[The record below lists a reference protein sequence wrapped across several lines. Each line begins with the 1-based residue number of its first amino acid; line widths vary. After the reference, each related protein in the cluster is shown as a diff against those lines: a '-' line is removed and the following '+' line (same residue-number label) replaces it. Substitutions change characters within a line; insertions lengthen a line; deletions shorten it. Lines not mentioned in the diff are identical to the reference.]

1 VEKQMREKILLYI
14 RKLSKKDIGTI
25 GIFILFSIVLEIYC
39 SNLKKELLEINNMV
53 MNEKFKQS
61 LYKAFEQKNLFLLHK
76 KIAKIKTVENLKNYF
91 NSSANSSRVFIKNIK
106 YTNEQTIA
114 IKMNLFSYNDVNIMN
129 FFPAV
134 IKKYAPS
141 VDPNVNP
148 TNYTELVTPIF
159 YINELTGQVECDVIY
174 KPDEI
179 WHNDREWRE
188 SRIFA
193 ENLFY
198 AREWLCLEPRML
210 SGVDEELERRKTN
223 QVNTLLKSTP
233 IKRTWK

>member
-1 VEKQMREKILLYI
+1 MTN
-14 RKLSKKDIGTI
+14 KK
-25 GIFILFSIVLEIYC
+25 F
-39 SNLKKELLEINNMV
+39 
-53 MNEKFKQS
+53 
-61 LYKAFEQKNLFLLHK
+61 HK
-76 KIAKIKTVENLKNYF
+76 SAENVHSWN
-91 NSSANSSRVFIKNIK
+91 
-106 YTNEQTIA
+106 
-114 IKMNLFSYNDVNIMN
+114 VNIMN